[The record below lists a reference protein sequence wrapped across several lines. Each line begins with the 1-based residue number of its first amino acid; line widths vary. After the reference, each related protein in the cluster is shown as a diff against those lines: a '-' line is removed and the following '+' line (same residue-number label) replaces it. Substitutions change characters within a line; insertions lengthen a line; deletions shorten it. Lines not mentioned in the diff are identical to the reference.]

1 MGARIKDVAERAG
14 VSVTSVSRVLNG
26 EKYISQ
32 RILEKVNEAIKE
44 LNYSPSQIA
53 RSLKKQKT
61 DTIGVIVPDLTNYF
75 CSTILSSIEESAS
88 EYGYNLIVCNIA
100 ENLDKELRYL
110 HAVREMRVD
119 GIIIMHQKVDE
130 RILSF
135 IESAS
140 MPILFS
146 CVRSPLPERFSV
158 LINDYQAA
166 RDATDYLIQL
176 GHRRIAFLGGDLED
190 ITSGQSRYQ
199 GYLDAL
205 SQAGIPL
212 NPDFIRFGNYK
223 QESGHLMMREI
234 LERESG
240 ERPTVV
246 FAASDDMAVGAM
258 NSILDHGLR
267 IPEDISIM
275 GFDDSLIAQAVRP
288 MLTSMHQPA
297 RELGRTSL
305 EYLHNLIEGRGQ
317 PSCREIY
324 LPHQI
329 MERGSCRRIE

>member
-1 MGARIKDVAERAG
+1 MSARIKDVAERAG

-32 RILEKVNEAIKE
+32 RILDKVNEAIKE

-53 RSLKKQKT
+53 RSLKKKKT

-88 EYGYNLIVCNIA
+88 EYGYNLVICNIA
-100 ENLDKELRYL
+100 ENLDKELKYL
-110 HAVREMRVD
+110 YAVQEMRVD

-135 IESAS
+135 IESAA

-146 CVRSPLPERFSV
+146 CVRSPLPGRFSV
-158 LINDYQAA
+158 LIDDYQAA
-166 RDATDYLIQL
+166 RDAASYLIGL
-176 GHRRIAFLGGDLED
+176 GHREIAFVGGDLED
-190 ITSGQSRYQ
+190 VTAGYSRYQ

-205 SQAGIPL
+205 EQAGIAPSPGL
-212 NPDFIRFGNYK
+212 IRFGNYK
-223 QESGHLMMREI
+223 LESGRVRM
-234 LERESG
+234 LEMLEQG

-258 NSILDHGLR
+258 NGILDYGLR
-267 IPEDISIM
+267 IPEDISVM
-275 GFDDSLIAQAVRP
+275 GFDDSRIAEAVRP
-288 MLTSMHQPA
+288 MLTSMRQPA
-297 RELGRTSL
+297 LELGRTSL
-305 EYLHNLIEGRGQ
+305 EYLHQLIVNGDQADG
-317 PSCREIY
+317 REIY
-324 LPHQI
+324 LPHRL
-329 MERGSCRRIE
+329 MERASCRRIE

>member
-1 MGARIKDVAERAG
+1 MGASIKDVAKRAG
-14 VSVTSVSRVLNG
+14 VSVTSVSRVLNS

-32 RILEKVNEAIKE
+32 RILEKVNQAIEE

-61 DTIGVIVPDLTNYF
+61 STIGIIVPDLTNYF

-100 ENLDKELRYL
+100 ENLEKELKYL
-110 HAVREMRVD
+110 HAVQEMRVD
-119 GIIIMHQKVDE
+119 GIIIMHQKVNQ

-146 CVRSPLPERFSV
+146 CVRSPLPGRFSV

-166 RDATDYLIQL
+166 LDATEYLIGL
-176 GHRRIAFLGGDLED
+176 GHRRIAFLGGDLGD
-190 ITSGQSRYQ
+190 VTAGYSRYQ

-205 SQAGIPL
+205 HKSGIPL
-212 NPDFIRFGNYK
+212 NHDFIKFGNYK
-223 QESGHLMMREI
+223 LESGRVMMQEI
-234 LERESG
+234 LEQG
-240 ERPTVV
+240 ECPTVV

-258 NSILDHGLR
+258 NCILDYGLSV
-267 IPEDISIM
+267 PEDISVM
-275 GFDDSLIAQAVRP
+275 GFDDSLIAKAVRP
-288 MLTSMHQPA
+288 MLTTMQQPV
-297 RELGRTSL
+297 RELGRISL
-305 EYLHNLIEGRGQ
+305 EYLHTLIEDPDQ
-317 PSCREIY
+317 PDCRDIY
-324 LPHQI
+324 LPHRI
-329 MERGSCRRIE
+329 MERASCRRL

>member
-1 MGARIKDVAERAG
+1 MSARIKDVAERAG
-14 VSVTSVSRVLNG
+14 VSVTSVSRVLNS
-26 EKYISQ
+26 EKYISKQ
-32 RILEKVNEAIKE
+32 ILDKVNQAIKE
-44 LNYSPSQIA
+44 LNYTPSQIA

-75 CSTILSSIEESAS
+75 CSTILSIIEESAS

-100 ENLDKELRYL
+100 ENLDKELKYL
-110 HAVREMRVD
+110 HALQEMRVD

-135 IESAS
+135 IEGAT

-146 CVRSPLPERFSV
+146 CVRSPLPGKFSV

-166 RDATDYLIQL
+166 LDATEYLIGL

-190 ITSGQSRYQ
+190 VTAGYSRYQ

-205 SQAGIPL
+205 SQSAIPL
-212 NPDFIRFGNYK
+212 NPNFIRFGNYK
-223 QESGHLMMREI
+223 QESGRLMMQEL
-234 LERESG
+234 LEQQEH
-240 ERPTVV
+240 PTVV

-258 NSILDHGLR
+258 NCILDYGLR
-267 IPEDISIM
+267 IPEDISVM
-275 GFDDSLIAQAVRP
+275 GFDDSLFAEAVRP
-288 MLTSMHQPA
+288 MLTSMQQPV

-305 EYLHNLIEGRGQ
+305 EYLHNLIQNRSQDG
-317 PSCREIY
+317 CKEIY
-324 LPHQI
+324 LPHRI
-329 MERGSCRRIE
+329 MERASCRRI

>member
-1 MGARIKDVAERAG
+1 MSARIKDVAKRAG
-14 VSVTSVSRVLNG
+14 VSVTSVSRVLNS

-32 RILEKVNEAIKE
+32 HILEKVNQAIKE
-44 LNYSPSQIA
+44 LNYTPSQIA

-100 ENLDKELRYL
+100 ENLDKELKYL
-110 HAVREMRVD
+110 YAVQEMRVD
-119 GIIIMHQKVDE
+119 GIIIMHQKVNE

-146 CVRSPLPERFSV
+146 CVRSPLPDRFSV

-166 RDATDYLIQL
+166 LDATEYLIGL
-176 GHRRIAFLGGDLED
+176 GHRQIAFLGGDLED
-190 ITSGQSRYQ
+190 VTAGRSRYQ

-205 SQAGIPL
+205 NKSGIPL
-212 NPDFIRFGNYK
+212 NPNFIRFGNYK
-223 QESGHLMMREI
+223 LESGRLMMQEI
-234 LERESG
+234 LEQG

-258 NSILDHGLR
+258 NCALDYGLSV
-267 IPEDISIM
+267 PEDISVM
-275 GFDDSLIAQAVRP
+275 GFDDSLIAEAVRP
-288 MLTSMHQPA
+288 MLTSMQQPV

-305 EYLHNLIEGRGQ
+305 EYLHNLIQEGEL
-317 PSCREIY
+317 PDCRDIY
-324 LPHQI
+324 LPHRI
-329 MERGSCRRIE
+329 MERASCQRI

>member
-1 MGARIKDVAERAG
+1 MSARIKDVAERAG
-14 VSVTSVSRVLNG
+14 VSVTSVSRVLNS

-32 RILEKVNEAIKE
+32 QILDKVNQAIKE
-44 LNYSPSQIA
+44 LNYTPSQIA

-75 CSTILSSIEESAS
+75 CSTILSIIEESAS

-100 ENLDKELRYL
+100 ENLDKELKYL
-110 HAVREMRVD
+110 HALQEMRVD

-135 IESAS
+135 IEGAT

-146 CVRSPLPERFSV
+146 CVRSPLPGKFSV

-166 RDATDYLIQL
+166 LDATEYLIGL

-190 ITSGQSRYQ
+190 VTAGYSRYQ

-205 SQAGIPL
+205 SKSAIPP

-223 QESGHLMMREI
+223 QESGRLMMQEL
-234 LERESG
+234 LEQQ

-246 FAASDDMAVGAM
+246 FAVSDDMAVGAM
-258 NSILDHGLR
+258 NCILDYGLR
-267 IPEDISIM
+267 IPEDISVM
-275 GFDDSLIAQAVRP
+275 GFDDSLFAEAVRP
-288 MLTSMHQPA
+288 MLTSMQQPV

-305 EYLHNLIEGRGQ
+305 EYLHNLIQNGSE
-317 PSCREIY
+317 PDCKEVY
-324 LPHQI
+324 LPHRI
-329 MERGSCRRIE
+329 MERASCRRI

>member
-1 MGARIKDVAERAG
+1 MSARIKDVAERAG
-14 VSVTSVSRVLNG
+14 VSVTSVSRVLNS

-32 RILEKVNEAIKE
+32 KILDKVNQAIKE
-44 LNYSPSQIA
+44 LNYTPSQIA

-75 CSTILSSIEESAS
+75 CSTILSIIEESAS

-100 ENLDKELRYL
+100 ENLDKELKYL
-110 HAVREMRVD
+110 HALQEMRVD
-119 GIIIMHQKVDE
+119 GIIIMHQKFDE

-135 IESAS
+135 IECAA

-146 CVRSPLPERFSV
+146 CVRSPLQGRFSV

-166 RDATDYLIQL
+166 LDATEYLIGL

-190 ITSGQSRYQ
+190 ITAGYSRYQ

-205 SQAGIPL
+205 SKSAIPL

-223 QESGHLMMREI
+223 QESGRLMMQEL
-234 LERESG
+234 LEQQ

-246 FAASDDMAVGAM
+246 FAVSDDMAVGAM
-258 NSILDHGLR
+258 NCILDYGLR
-267 IPEDISIM
+267 IPEDISVM
-275 GFDDSLIAQAVRP
+275 GFDDSLFAEAVRP
-288 MLTSMHQPA
+288 MLTSMQQPV

-305 EYLHNLIEGRGQ
+305 EYLHNLIQNGSE
-317 PSCREIY
+317 PDCKEVY
-324 LPHQI
+324 LPHRI
-329 MERGSCRRIE
+329 MERASCRRI

>member
-26 EKYISQ
+26 EKYVSQ
-32 RILEKVNEAIKE
+32 HILDKVNQAIKE

-61 DTIGVIVPDLTNYF
+61 NTIGVIVPDFTNYF

-100 ENLDKELRYL
+100 ENLDKELKYL
-110 HAVREMRVD
+110 QAVQEMRVD
-119 GIIIMHQKVDE
+119 GIIIMHQKTDE

-146 CVRSPLPERFSV
+146 CVRSPLPDRFSV

-166 RDATDYLIQL
+166 SDATDYLIGL

-190 ITSGQSRYQ
+190 VTSGQSRYQ

-205 SQAGIPL
+205 SKAGIPL
-212 NPDFIRFGNYK
+212 NPDYVKFGNYK
-223 QESGHLMMREI
+223 QESGRIRMKEI
-234 LERESG
+234 LEQGAG

-258 NSILDHGLR
+258 NCILDYGLR

-275 GFDDSLIAQAVRP
+275 GFDDSLIAKAVRP

-305 EYLHNLIEGRGQ
+305 EYLHNLIEDRGQ
-317 PSCREIY
+317 PSCKEIY
-324 LPHQI
+324 LPHRI
-329 MERGSCRRIE
+329 MERASCRRI

>member
-32 RILEKVNEAIKE
+32 SILDKVNRAIKE

-61 DTIGVIVPDLTNYF
+61 DTIGVIVPDFTNYF

-100 ENLDKELRYL
+100 ENLDKELKYL
-110 HAVREMRVD
+110 HAVQEMRVD

-146 CVRSPLPERFSV
+146 CVRSPLPDRFSV

-166 RDATDYLIQL
+166 RDATEYLISL

-190 ITSGQSRYQ
+190 VTSGQSRYQ

-205 SQAGIPL
+205 NQSGIPQ
-212 NPDFIRFGNYK
+212 NSDFIRFGNYK
-223 QESGHLMMREI
+223 QESGRLMMQEI
-234 LERESG
+234 LEQGQG

-258 NSILDHGLR
+258 NCILDYGLR
-267 IPEDISIM
+267 VPEDISVM
-275 GFDDSLIAQAVRP
+275 GFDDSLIARAVRP
-288 MLTSMHQPA
+288 MLTSVHQPA

-305 EYLHNLIEGRGQ
+305 EYLHSLIEDRGSR
-317 PSCREIY
+317 PDSKEIY
-324 LPHQI
+324 LPHRI
-329 MERGSCRRIE
+329 MERASCRRI

>member
-1 MGARIKDVAERAG
+1 MSARIKDVAERAG
-14 VSVTSVSRVLNG
+14 VSVTSVSRVLNS

-32 RILEKVNEAIKE
+32 KILDKVNQAIKE
-44 LNYSPSQIA
+44 LNYTPSQIA

-75 CSTILSSIEESAS
+75 CSTILSIIEESAS

-100 ENLDKELRYL
+100 ENLDKELKYL
-110 HAVREMRVD
+110 HALQEMRVD
-119 GIIIMHQKVDE
+119 GIIIMHQKFDE

-135 IESAS
+135 IECAA

-146 CVRSPLPERFSV
+146 CVRSPLQGRFSV

-166 RDATDYLIQL
+166 LDATEYLIGL

-190 ITSGQSRYQ
+190 ITAGYSRYQ

-205 SQAGIPL
+205 SKSAIPL

-223 QESGHLMMREI
+223 QESGRLMMQEL
-234 LERESG
+234 LEQQ

-246 FAASDDMAVGAM
+246 FAVSDDMAVGAM
-258 NSILDHGLR
+258 NCILDYGLR
-267 IPEDISIM
+267 IPEDISVM
-275 GFDDSLIAQAVRP
+275 GFDDSLFAEAVRP
-288 MLTSMHQPA
+288 MLTSMQQPV

-305 EYLHNLIEGRGQ
+305 EYLHNLIQNGSQNGCKEV
-317 PSCREIY
+317 Y
-324 LPHQI
+324 LPHRI
-329 MERGSCRRIE
+329 MERASCRRI

>member
-32 RILEKVNEAIKE
+32 RILDKVNQAIKE

-61 DTIGVIVPDLTNYF
+61 NTIGVIVPDFTNYF

-100 ENLDKELRYL
+100 ENLDKELKYL
-110 HAVREMRVD
+110 QAVQEMRVD
-119 GIIIMHQKVDE
+119 GIIIMHQKTDE

-146 CVRSPLPERFSV
+146 CVRSPLPDRFSV

-166 RDATDYLIQL
+166 WDATEYLIGL

-190 ITSGQSRYQ
+190 VTSGQSRYQ

-205 SQAGIPL
+205 SKAGIPL
-212 NPDFIRFGNYK
+212 NPDFVKFGNYK
-223 QESGHLMMREI
+223 QESGRIRMKEI
-234 LERESG
+234 LEQGAG

-258 NSILDHGLR
+258 NCILDYGLR

-275 GFDDSLIAQAVRP
+275 GFDDSLIAKAVRP

-305 EYLHNLIEGRGQ
+305 EYLHNLIEDRGQ
-317 PSCREIY
+317 PCCKEIY
-324 LPHQI
+324 LPHRI
-329 MERGSCRRIE
+329 MERASCRRI

>member
-1 MGARIKDVAERAG
+1 MSARIKDVAERAG
-14 VSVTSVSRVLNG
+14 VSVTSVSRVLNR

-32 RILEKVNEAIKE
+32 QILDKVNQAIKE
-44 LNYSPSQIA
+44 LNYTPSQIA

-100 ENLDKELRYL
+100 ENLDKELKYL
-110 HAVREMRVD
+110 HAVQEMRAD
-119 GIIIMHQKVDE
+119 GIIIMHQKVDK

-135 IESAS
+135 IESAT

-146 CVRSPLPERFSV
+146 CVRSPLPDRFSV

-166 RDATDYLIQL
+166 LDATEYLIGL
-176 GHRRIAFLGGDLED
+176 GHCRIAFLGGDLED
-190 ITSGQSRYQ
+190 VTAGYSRYQ

-205 SQAGIPL
+205 NKSAIRL

-223 QESGHLMMREI
+223 QESGRLMMQEI
-234 LERESG
+234 LEQQ

-258 NSILDHGLR
+258 NCILDNGLR
-267 IPEDISIM
+267 IPEDISVM
-275 GFDDSLIAQAVRP
+275 GFDDSLFAEAVRP
-288 MLTSMHQPA
+288 MLTSVQQPV

-305 EYLHNLIEGRGQ
+305 EYLHNLIQNGSQ
-317 PSCREIY
+317 PDCREVY
-324 LPHQI
+324 LPHRI
-329 MERGSCRRIE
+329 MERASCRRI

>member
-1 MGARIKDVAERAG
+1 MSARIKDVAERAG
-14 VSVTSVSRVLNG
+14 VSVTSVSRVLNS

-32 RILEKVNEAIKE
+32 NILNKVNQAIKE
-44 LNYSPSQIA
+44 LNYTPSQIA

-75 CSTILSSIEESAS
+75 CSTILSIIEESAS

-100 ENLDKELRYL
+100 ENLDKELKYL
-110 HAVREMRVD
+110 HALQEMRVD

-135 IESAS
+135 IECAA

-146 CVRSPLPERFSV
+146 CVRSPLPGRFSV

-166 RDATDYLIQL
+166 LDATEYLIGL

-190 ITSGQSRYQ
+190 VTAGYSRYQ

-205 SQAGIPL
+205 SKSAIPP
-212 NPDFIRFGNYK
+212 NPAFIRFGNYK
-223 QESGHLMMREI
+223 QESGRLMMQEL
-234 LERESG
+234 LEQQ

-246 FAASDDMAVGAM
+246 FAVSDDMAVGAM
-258 NSILDHGLR
+258 NYILDYGLR
-267 IPEDISIM
+267 IPEDISVM
-275 GFDDSLIAQAVRP
+275 GFDDSLFAEAVRP
-288 MLTSMHQPA
+288 MLTSMQQPV

-305 EYLHNLIEGRGQ
+305 EYLHNLIQNGSE
-317 PSCREIY
+317 PDCKEVY
-324 LPHQI
+324 LPHRI
-329 MERGSCRRIE
+329 MERASCRRI